1 MGVAVYDSLQSTNK
15 TLLETAAGGQGE
27 GTWIMA
33 KVQTGGRGRQ
43 GRAWQSLPGNLHAST
58 LVRAWHTDPAAASLS
73 LVAAVAL
80 HRTIVAETS
89 IAAARLRIKWPND
102 LVVDVGGEW
111 RKLAGIL
118 LEREGAAVV
127 IGFGVNL
134 AHAPDLPDRKSACA
148 ADFGEAPDRRWFCL
162 ALGRKFTEEL
172 ERWRTRG
179 LGDTRHRWLDRAHP
193 TGSPISVHVSADETA
208 SGTFDGIEPDGA
220 LRLCRPDGSIEVV
233 RAGDVS
239 LS

>member
-1 MGVAVYDSLQSTNK
+1 MGVAVYDSLESTNK
-15 TLLETAAGGQGE
+15 TLLESAAGGQGE

-58 LVRAWHTDPAAASLS
+58 LVRAWYTDPAPATLS

-80 HRTIVAETS
+80 HRTVVADTD

-102 LVVDVGGEW
+102 LVVDVSGEW

-134 AHAPDLPDRKSACA
+134 AHAPDLSDRKVACA
-148 ADFGEAPDRRWFCL
+148 ADFGEAPDPRWFCL
-162 ALGRKFTEEL
+162 ALEQKFTQEL

-179 LGDTRHRWLDRAHP
+179 PGDTRHRWLDRAHP
-193 TGSPISVHVSADETA
+193 IGSPLTIHVAPGESA
-208 SGTFDGIEPDGA
+208 SGDFDGIEADGA
-220 LRLCRPDGSIEVV
+220 LRLRRSDGSLEIV

>member
-1 MGVAVYDSLQSTNK
+1 MGITVYDSLESTNK
-15 TLLETAAGGQGE
+15 TLLETAAGGPGE

-58 LVRAWHTDPAAASLS
+58 LVRAWYRDPSAATLS

-80 HRTIVAETS
+80 HRTIIMETN
-89 IAAARLRIKWPND
+89 IAAALLRIKWPND

-148 ADFGEAPDRRWFCL
+148 ADFGEAPDPRWFCV
-162 ALGRKFTEEL
+162 ALERKFAQEL
-172 ERWRTRG
+172 ERWRTSG
-179 LGDTRHRWLDRAHP
+179 PGDTRHRWLDRAYSLG
-193 TGSPISVHVSADETA
+193 TRLTVHASAQETIT
-208 SGTFDGIEPDGA
+208 GTFDGIEPDGA
-220 LRLCRPDGSIEVV
+220 LRLRTAAGVEVV
-233 RAGDVS
+233 RAGDVE
-239 LS
+239 L